1 MLNGHYFDGRSPA
14 QKSAQLRFDAN
25 DAQFVVLKT
34 VGAAHDSSAIDT
46 HQRRYPV
53 RSVNFGEPTQ
63 RGQRV
68 IRFDDGGQFI
78 ADNAQ
83 QAQVY
88 LQTHQHGGGWVAGI
102 TLKWP
107 WVAAAFVG
115 TVAAAAVFYTHG
127 IPTLA
132 RLGAPLV
139 PVSISKAL
147 GDQAFKQL
155 EKTQFKPSNLSQ
167 AQQAAI
173 RQRWA
178 AFLAKQSASAVIPQ
192 HTLYIRSMALHN
204 KPSADDIDL
213 PKNDTSSTTGMDAPS
228 YQTAPHTDNEITG
241 NTPKK
246 PAAAG
251 KSVKPDKPEKTI
263 EIPNAMALPNGA
275 IVLTDGLV
283 KLLEDKPDA
292 VMGVLAHELGHL
304 QHRHSMRLL
313 IEVSALSAL
322 SAIVLGDTSAFITQA
337 PLLLGVLSYSRE
349 HEGEADDHAMVMM
362 RSAGV
367 PSSELAVFFERA
379 QGFVASQSSGKPEVK
394 SKEKPDTTV
403 KKTDD
408 KSSADNQSA
417 ATSDFKLPDWLSTH
431 PSDAARIEKLKRSK

>member
-14 QKSAQLRFDAN
+14 QKTAQLWFDDS

-34 VGAAHDSSAIDT
+34 MGATPDSSALDA

-53 RSVNFGEPTQ
+53 RSINFGEPTKS
-63 RGQRV
+63 GQRV

-115 TVAAAAVFYTHG
+115 TVAAVAVFYTHG
-127 IPTLA
+127 IPVLA
-132 RLGAPLV
+132 RLTAPLV
-139 PVSISKAL
+139 PVSVSKTL
-147 GDQAFKQL
+147 GDQAFEQL
-155 EKTQFKPSNLSQ
+155 EKTQFKPSNLPQ

-178 AFLAKQSASAVIPQ
+178 AFLAKQSAGTVIPQ

-204 KPSADDIDL
+204 TPNADDKDV
-213 PKNDTSSTTGMDAPS
+213 PKNDTSSTAGMDAPS
-228 YQTAPHTDNEITG
+228 YQTAPHTDSEITG
-241 NTPKK
+241 NSPKK

-251 KSVKPDKPEKTI
+251 KSVKPHKPEKTI

-322 SAIVLGDTSAFITQA
+322 SAIVLGDASGFITQA
-337 PLLLGVLSYSRE
+337 PLLLGALSYSRE
-349 HEGEADDHAMVMM
+349 HESEADDSAILMM
-362 RSAGV
+362 RAAGV

-379 QGFVASQSSGKPEVK
+379 RGFVTAQIEGKPNTDKTNETNEAK
-394 SKEKPDTTV
+394 KPSWDL
-403 KKTDD
+403 KI
-408 KSSADNQSA
+408 
-417 ATSDFKLPDWLSTH
+417 PDWVSTH
-431 PSDAARIEKLKRSK
+431 PSDAARIEKLRRKN